1 MKTKVILTSFALAA
15 ATGSMFVAC
24 NNEDF
29 VTENSGSI
37 EQSGMI
43 ELSENFMIGASGVG
57 NASTRTHWG
66 LDQKTDKLINVYSP
80 IATDAGGNNSIP
92 VGGESA
98 SSQLVIAPSI
108 GLCWIG
114 NGGAGEQVYTNYE
127 FFHNGWLGKG
137 QKKAV
142 FNPCDEGD
150 LTNGWLYSDLKLT
163 GAVKAGKEAV
173 SSDLTNVSGEAK
185 VGADGTTA
193 LNVRE
198 MDLNSGVYK
207 TCNKAIFGG
216 QYIAYYP
223 YNKNFKDAGAI
234 PATSAVEFTNMER
247 NSAEDFQLS
256 DNTFRYSDVAEI
268 TGGQQAE
275 GFGFHNLSGV
285 VRIVLKGAANLDN
298 NKITKVML
306 YSKSGSFVKEV
317 LLSPAKIAA
326 GATGTELYSKVVSTS
341 KTILVNM
348 AEGQD
353 LKVTKD
359 GTAESK
365 VYLTALPAKISDLV
379 VMVQDKSEKW
389 AECEIGNFEIVA
401 GEGRELVATYA
412 ASDFKK
418 VYYAV
423 DQKTLADAIE
433 TCENDSEL
441 SSTKKATIEVLGDIT
456 LSKNVTVPAY
466 VIIEGDKVIVPEGVT
481 LTLEDNSAIKSEVE
495 VQGESCC
502 SDKNVGGTMIVNGAT
517 IDGNVTVLAGE
528 NADVADGSIVFAAT
542 DTKTVVNSVIE
553 TISDV
558 DFKDDSN
565 VEIFGTLT
573 LGENATAKVYA
584 KSVVA
589 VKGGVINNNGTFE
602 VLGDFSMLDAQ
613 GSTVASAGNNFFNNG
628 TFIDNVGAKV
638 GGATQYMTFG
648 VNGDYICKVDSED
661 RMNEAYENKT
671 ACSTIDI
678 IGGTTYEFP
687 IVRTHKIRGV
697 EEDIDIIVSSDN
709 VTFNPLTAAIK
720 IGNLTVKSAGNLTI
734 NSTKSLGGNRYATIT
749 VDGNIK
755 ADGALTLSD
764 KVLDFT
770 VNGDI
775 TVAYN
780 FTVGVDV
787 ARMTANNLTVTG
799 GTTRFMNRISSLDKT
814 MEVSNTIEV
823 KAKATFKIDSKGTTY
838 TNGNSSITGQNIAYV
853 TCTKLVEGGTFE
865 GKPNV
870 VE

>member
-43 ELSENFMIGASGVG
+43 ELSENFMISAAGVD
-57 NASTRTHWG
+57 NASTRTHWQVNQVNG
-66 LDQKTDKLINVYSP
+66 KDVLTNVYIP
-80 IATDAGGNNSIP
+80 VVAAAGTGNNTL
-92 VGGESA
+92 GEA
-98 SSQLVIAPSI
+98 AVTAPSI

-114 NGGAGEQVYTNYE
+114 NAGAGEQVYTNYE
-127 FFHNGWLGKG
+127 FFHNGWL
-137 QKKAV
+137 AV
-142 FNPCDEGD
+142 DETAKFNPCNEAE
-150 LTNGWLYSDLKLT
+150 LTNGWLYSDLAFAADYIVPGEGEEAFATVDNL
-163 GAVKAGKEAV
+163 KEV
-173 SSDLTNVSGEAK
+173 VSGK
-185 VGADGTTA
+185 VNKDGKSLT
-193 LNVRE
+193 LNDL
-198 MDLNSGVYK
+198 DLNSGVYK

-234 PATSAVEFTNMER
+234 PATSVVEFKEMGVNNEK
-247 NSAEDFQLS
+247 DLQLS
-256 DNTFRYSDVAEI
+256 DNTFRYSNVAEI
-268 TGGQQAE
+268 TGGQQAQ
-275 GFGFHNLSGV
+275 GFGFTNLSGV
-285 VRIVLKGAANLDN
+285 VRIVLKGATDLD

-348 AEGQD
+348 AEGQE
-353 LKVTKD
+353 LQVTKD
-359 GTAESK
+359 GTALSK

-379 VMVQDKSEKW
+379 VMVQDQSEKW

-456 LSKNVTVPAY
+456 LSEDVTVPAY

-481 LTLEDNSAIKSEVE
+481 LTLNDYSAIKSEVE

-502 SDKNVGGTMIVNGAT
+502 SNKNVGGTMIVKGAT

-558 DFKDDSN
+558 NFKDDSN

-678 IGGTTYEFP
+678 IGGTTYKFP

-734 NSTKSLGGNRYATIT
+734 NSTKSLGGNRNATIT

-764 KVLDFT
+764 NVLDFT

-775 TVAYN
+775 TVAN
-780 FTVGVDV
+780 DFTVGVDV

-823 KAKATFKIDSKGTTY
+823 KAKAIFKIDSKGTTY
-838 TNGNSSITGQNIAYV
+838 TNGTGQNIAYV
-853 TCTKLVEGGTFE
+853 TCTKLVEGGKFE

>member
-43 ELSENFMIGASGVG
+43 ELSENFMISAAGVD

-66 LDQKTDKLINVYSP
+66 LDTETDELINVYSP
-80 IATDAGGNNSIP
+80 IATDEGGNNSIP
-92 VGGESA
+92 VVGENA
-98 SSQLVIAPSI
+98 LPQLVIAPSI

-163 GAVKAGKEAV
+163 GAVEAGKEAV
-173 SSDLTNVSGEAK
+173 SSVLTNVSGEAK

-234 PATSAVEFTNMER
+234 PATSAVEFTNMTR

-268 TGGQQAE
+268 TGGQQAQ
-275 GFGFHNLSGV
+275 GFGFTNLSGV
-285 VRIVLKGAANLDN
+285 VRIVLKGSANLN
-298 NKITKVML
+298 NQITKVML

-348 AEGQD
+348 AEGQE
-353 LKVTKD
+353 LEVTKD

-456 LSKNVTVPAY
+456 LSEDVTVPAY

-481 LTLEDNSAIKSEVE
+481 LTLNDYSAIKSEVE

-502 SDKNVGGTMIVNGAT
+502 SNKNVGGTMIVKGAT

-528 NADVADGSIVFAAT
+528 NADVADGSIVFAETAT
-542 DTKTVVNSVIE
+542 NTKTVVNSVIE

-558 DFKDDSN
+558 DFQDKSN

-573 LGENATAKVYA
+573 LGENAIATVEEQ
-584 KSVVA
+584 SVVA

-678 IGGTTYEFP
+678 IGEDTYYEFP

-697 EEDIDIIVSSDN
+697 EEDVDIIVSNTN
-709 VTFNPLTAAIK
+709 VIFYPKTAAIK
-720 IGNLTVKSAGNLTI
+720 IGNLTVKSAGDLTI

-755 ADGALTLSD
+755 ADGKLTLSD
-764 KVLDFT
+764 EVLDFT

-775 TVAYN
+775 TVAAN
-780 FTVGVDV
+780 FTVGEDV
-787 ARMTANNLTVTG
+787 ARMTANNLTVTKG
-799 GTTRFMNRISSLDKT
+799 ETKFANRVNSLDKT
-814 MEVSNTIEV
+814 LEVSNTIEV
-823 KAKATFKIDSKGTTY
+823 KKGATFT
-838 TNGNSSITGQNIAYV
+838 ITAKTAGKNIAYV
-853 TCTKLVEGGTFE
+853 TCTKLVEGGTFN

>member
-43 ELSENFMIGASGVG
+43 ELSENFMISASGMG

-66 LDQKTDKLINVYSP
+66 LDTETDELINVYSP

-92 VGGESA
+92 VVGENA
-98 SSQLVIAPSI
+98 LPQLVIAPSI

-163 GAVKAGKEAV
+163 GAVEAGKEAV

-234 PATSAVEFTNMER
+234 PATSAVEFTNMTR

-268 TGGQQAE
+268 TGGQQAQ
-275 GFGFHNLSGV
+275 GFGFTNLSGV
-285 VRIVLKGAANLDN
+285 VRIVLKGAANLN
-298 NKITKVML
+298 NQITKVML

-348 AEGQD
+348 AEGQE

-359 GTAESK
+359 GTALSK

-456 LSKNVTVPAY
+456 LSEDVTVPAY

-481 LTLEDNSAIKSEVE
+481 LTLNDYSAIKSEVE

-502 SDKNVGGTMIVNGAT
+502 SNKNVGGTMIVKGAT

-528 NADVADGSIVFAAT
+528 NADVADGSIVFAETAT
-542 DTKTVVNSVIE
+542 NTKTVVNSVIE

-558 DFKDDSN
+558 DFQDKSN

-573 LGENATAKVYA
+573 LGENAIATVEEQ
-584 KSVVA
+584 SVVA

-697 EEDIDIIVSSDN
+697 EEDVDIIVSN
-709 VTFNPLTAAIK
+709 AGVTFDPQTAAIK
-720 IGNLTVKSAGNLTI
+720 IGNLTVKNAADLTI
-734 NSTKSLGGNRYATIT
+734 ESTKSLGGNKYATIT

-764 KVLDFT
+764 EVLDFT

-775 TVAYN
+775 TVAKD

-838 TNGNSSITGQNIAYV
+838 TNGTTGQNIAYV
-853 TCTKLVEGGTFE
+853 TCTKLVEGGKFE

>member
-43 ELSENFMIGASGVG
+43 ELSENFMISAAGVD
-57 NASTRTHWG
+57 NASTRTHWQVNQVNG
-66 LDQKTDKLINVYSP
+66 KEVLTNVYIP
-80 IATDAGGNNSIP
+80 VVAAAGTGNNTL
-92 VGGESA
+92 GETA
-98 SSQLVIAPSI
+98 VTAPSI

-114 NGGAGEQVYTNYE
+114 NAGAGEQVYTNYE
-127 FFHNGWLGKG
+127 FFHNGWL
-137 QKKAV
+137 AV
-142 FNPCDEGD
+142 DETAKFNPCNEAE
-150 LTNGWLYSDLKLT
+150 LTNGWLYSDLAFAADYT
-163 GAVKAGKEAV
+163 VPGEGKEAFAEV
-173 SSDLTNVSGEAK
+173 DNLKEVVSGK
-185 VGADGTTA
+185 VNKDGNPLT
-193 LNVRE
+193 LN
-198 MDLNSGVYK
+198 DLNLNSGVYK

-234 PATSAVEFTNMER
+234 PATSVVEFKEMGVNNEK
-247 NSAEDFQLS
+247 DLQLS
-256 DNTFRYSDVAEI
+256 DNTFRYSNVAEI
-268 TGGQQAE
+268 TGSQQAQ
-275 GFGFHNLSGV
+275 GFGFTNLSGV
-285 VRIVLKGAANLDN
+285 VRIVLKGSANLN
-298 NKITKVML
+298 NPITKVML

-326 GATGTELYSKVVSTS
+326 GATGTELYSKVVSTN

-348 AEGQD
+348 ADGQE
-353 LKVTKD
+353 LAVTKAGGD
-359 GTAESK
+359 NSK

-423 DQKTLADAIE
+423 DQKTLADAIA

-456 LSKNVTVPAY
+456 LSKNVNVPAY

-502 SDKNVGGTMIVNGAT
+502 SDKNVGGTMIVKGAT

-528 NADVADGSIVFAAT
+528 NADVADGSIVFAET
-542 DTKTVVNSVIE
+542 TTKTVVNSVIE

-573 LGENATAKVYA
+573 LGENAIATVEEQ
-584 KSVVA
+584 SVVA

-678 IGGTTYEFP
+678 IGGTTYYEFP

-697 EEDIDIIVSSDN
+697 EEDVDIIVSN
-709 VTFNPLTAAIK
+709 AGVTFDPQTAAIK
-720 IGNLTVKSAGNLTI
+720 IGNLTVKNTAGLTI
-734 NSTKSLGGNRYATIT
+734 ESTKSFGGNRYATIT

-755 ADGALTLSD
+755 ADGALTLSK

-775 TVAYN
+775 TVAAN
-780 FTVGVDV
+780 FTVGEDV
-787 ARMTANNLTVTG
+787 ARMTANNLTVTKG
-799 GTTRFMNRISSLDKT
+799 ETTFANRVNSLDKT
-814 MEVSNTIEV
+814 LEVSNTIEV
-823 KAKATFKIDSKGTTY
+823 KKGATFTITAKAAGK
-838 TNGNSSITGQNIAYV
+838 NIAYV
-853 TCTKLVEGGTFE
+853 TCTKLVEGGTFN

>member
-43 ELSENFMIGASGVG
+43 ELSENFMISAAGVD
-57 NASTRTHWG
+57 NASTRTHWQVNQVNG
-66 LDQKTDKLINVYSP
+66 KDVLTNVYIP
-80 IATDAGGNNSIP
+80 VVAAAGTGNNTL
-92 VGGESA
+92 GETA
-98 SSQLVIAPSI
+98 VTAPSI

-114 NGGAGEQVYTNYE
+114 NAGAGEQVYTNYE
-127 FFHNGWLGKG
+127 FFHNGWL
-137 QKKAV
+137 AV
-142 FNPCDEGD
+142 DETAKFNPCNEAE
-150 LTNGWLYSDLKLT
+150 LTNGWLYSDLAFAADYTVPGGGEEAFATVDNL
-163 GAVKAGKEAV
+163 KEV
-173 SSDLTNVSGEAK
+173 VSGK
-185 VGADGTTA
+185 VNKDGKSLT
-193 LNVRE
+193 LNDL
-198 MDLNSGVYK
+198 DLNSGVYK

-234 PATSAVEFTNMER
+234 PATSVVEFKEMGVNNEK
-247 NSAEDFQLS
+247 DLQLS
-256 DNTFRYSDVAEI
+256 DNTFRYSNVAEI
-268 TGGQQAE
+268 TGGQQAQ
-275 GFGFHNLSGV
+275 GFGFTNLSGV
-285 VRIVLKGAANLDN
+285 VRIVLKGATDLD

-348 AEGQD
+348 DDAAE
-353 LKVTKD
+353 LRVTKTGGD
-359 GTAESK
+359 YSK

-379 VMVQDKSEKW
+379 VMVQDANEEW

-423 DQKTLADAIE
+423 DQKTLADAIA
-433 TCENDSEL
+433 TCESDSEL

-456 LSKNVTVPAY
+456 LSDNVTVPAN
-466 VIIEGDKVIVPEGVT
+466 VIIEGDKVIVPEGFT

-502 SDKNVGGTMIVNGAT
+502 SDKNVGGTMIVKGAT

-584 KSVVA
+584 KSVAA

-697 EEDIDIIVSSDN
+697 EEDVDIIVSNTN
-709 VTFNPLTAAIK
+709 VIFYPKTAAIK
-720 IGNLTVKSAGNLTI
+720 IGNLTVKSAGDLTI
-734 NSTKSLGGNRYATIT
+734 NSTESLGGNRYATIT

-755 ADGALTLSD
+755 ADGELTLSD
-764 KVLDFT
+764 DVLDFT

-775 TVAYN
+775 TVAAD
-780 FTVGVDV
+780 FTVGKDV
-787 ARMTANNLTVTG
+787 ARMTANNLTVTKG
-799 GTTRFMNRISSLDKT
+799 VTTFANRVKSLDKT
-814 MEVSNTIEV
+814 LEVSNTIEV
-823 KAKATFKIDSKGTTY
+823 KKGATFT
-838 TNGNSSITGQNIAYV
+838 ITAKEGSNNIAYV
-853 TCTKLVEGGTFE
+853 TCTKLVEGGTFN

>member
-43 ELSENFMIGASGVG
+43 ELSENFMISAAGVD

-66 LDQKTDKLINVYSP
+66 LDTETDELINVYSP
-80 IATDAGGNNSIP
+80 IATDEGGNNSIP
-92 VGGESA
+92 VVGENA
-98 SSQLVIAPSI
+98 LPQLVIAPSI

-137 QKKAV
+137 QEKAV
-142 FNPCDEGD
+142 FDPCDEGD
-150 LTNGWLYSDLKLT
+150 LTNGWLYSDLKLAA
-163 GAVKAGKEAV
+163 AVDAGKEAV
-173 SSDLTNVSGEAK
+173 NSDLSNVTGATK

-193 LNVRE
+193 LTVDGMN
-198 MDLNSGVYK
+198 LNSGVYK

-234 PATSAVEFTNMER
+234 PATSVVEFTNMKP
-247 NSAEDFQLS
+247 NTADDFQLS
-256 DNTFRYSDVAEI
+256 DNTFRYSNVAEI
-268 TGGQQAE
+268 TGGQQAQ
-275 GFGFHNLSGV
+275 GFGFTNLSGV
-285 VRIVLKGAANLDN
+285 VRIVLKGAADLN

-348 AEGQD
+348 ADGQE
-353 LKVTKD
+353 LTVTKD
-359 GTAESK
+359 GKDASK

-379 VMVQDKSEKW
+379 VMVQDEDEEW

-423 DQKTLADAIE
+423 DQKTLADAIK

-456 LSKNVTVPAY
+456 LSDNVTVPAY

-502 SDKNVGGTMIVNGAT
+502 SGKNEGGTMIVKGAT

-542 DTKTVVNSVIE
+542 ATNTKTVVNSVIE
-553 TISDV
+553 TVSDV
-558 DFKDDSN
+558 DFQDKSN

-573 LGENATAKVYA
+573 LGENATATVIEG
-584 KSVVA
+584 SVVA

-678 IGGTTYEFP
+678 IGKDTYEFP

-697 EEDIDIIVSSDN
+697 EEDVDIIVSNKAVIFD
-709 VTFNPLTAAIK
+709 PKAAIK
-720 IGNLTVKSAGNLTI
+720 VGNLTVKSDGDLTI

-775 TVAYN
+775 TVAAN
-780 FTVGVDV
+780 FTVGEDV
-787 ARMTANNLTVTG
+787 ARMTANNLTVAKG
-799 GTTRFMNRISSLDKT
+799 ETTFKNRVESLDKT
-814 MEVSNTIEV
+814 LEVSNTIEV
-823 KAKATFKIDSKGTTY
+823 KKGATFTITAKADGK
-838 TNGNSSITGQNIAYV
+838 NIAYV
-853 TCTKLVEGGTFE
+853 TCTKLVEGGTFN

>member
-43 ELSENFMIGASGVG
+43 ELSENFMISAAGVD
-57 NASTRTHWG
+57 NASTRTHWQVNTVNG
-66 LDQKTDKLINVYSP
+66 KDVLTNVYIP
-80 IATDAGGNNSIP
+80 VVAAAGTGNNTLGQTA
-92 VGGESA
+92 VT
-98 SSQLVIAPSI
+98 APSI

-114 NGGAGEQVYTNYE
+114 NAGAGEQVYTNYE
-127 FFHNGWLGKG
+127 FFHNGWL
-137 QKKAV
+137 AV
-142 FNPCDEGD
+142 DETAKFNPCDEAE
-150 LTNGWLYSDLKLT
+150 LTNGWLYSDLAFAEGYNVPGEGEEAFATVDNL
-163 GAVKAGKEAV
+163 KEV
-173 SSDLTNVSGEAK
+173 VSGK
-185 VGADGTTA
+185 VNKDGKSLT
-193 LNVRE
+193 LNDL
-198 MDLNSGVYK
+198 DLNSGVYK

-234 PATSAVEFTNMER
+234 PATSVVEFTNMMP
-247 NSAEDFQLS
+247 NTADDFQLS

-268 TGGQQAE
+268 TGGQQAQ
-275 GFGFHNLSGV
+275 GFGFTNLSGV
-285 VRIVLKGAANLDN
+285 VRIVLKGAANLD

-348 AEGQD
+348 DDAAE
-353 LKVTKD
+353 LKVTKTGGD
-359 GTAESK
+359 NSK

-379 VMVQDKSEKW
+379 VMVQDEHEKW

-456 LSKNVTVPAY
+456 LSDNVTVPAN
-466 VIIEGDKVIVPEGVT
+466 VIIEGDKVIVPEGFT

-502 SDKNVGGTMIVNGAT
+502 SDKNVGGTMIVKGAT

-573 LGENATAKVYA
+573 LGENATAKVYVE
-584 KSVVA
+584 SVVA

-648 VNGDYICKVDSED
+648 VNGDYICKVDSKD

-678 IGGTTYEFP
+678 IGADTYAFP

-697 EEDIDIIVSSDN
+697 EEDVDIIVSNKN
-709 VTFNPLTAAIK
+709 VIFYPKTAAIK
-720 IGNLTVKSAGNLTI
+720 IGNLTVKSAGDLTI
-734 NSTKSLGGNRYATIT
+734 NSTKSLGGNRCATIT

-775 TVAYN
+775 TVAN
-780 FTVGVDV
+780 DFTVGVDV

-823 KAKATFKIDSKGTTY
+823 KAKATFKIDSKGTSY
-838 TNGNSSITGQNIAYV
+838 TNGTGQNIAYV
-853 TCTKLVEGGTFE
+853 TCTKLVEGGKFE

>member
-43 ELSENFMIGASGVG
+43 ELSENFMISAAGVD
-57 NASTRTHWG
+57 NASTRTHWQVNQVNG
-66 LDQKTDKLINVYSP
+66 KDVLTNVYIP
-80 IATDAGGNNSIP
+80 VVAAATGNNTL
-92 VGGESA
+92 GETA
-98 SSQLVIAPSI
+98 VTAPSI

-114 NGGAGEQVYTNYE
+114 NAGAGEQVYTNYE
-127 FFHNGWLGKG
+127 FFHNGWL
-137 QKKAV
+137 AV
-142 FNPCDEGD
+142 DETAKFNPCNEAE
-150 LTNGWLYSDLKLT
+150 LTNGWLYSDLAFAADYTVPGEGEEAFATVDNL
-163 GAVKAGKEAV
+163 KEV
-173 SSDLTNVSGEAK
+173 VSGK
-185 VGADGTTA
+185 VNKDGKSLT
-193 LNVRE
+193 LNDL
-198 MDLNSGVYK
+198 DLNSGVYK

-234 PATSAVEFTNMER
+234 PATSVVEFKEMGVNNEK
-247 NSAEDFQLS
+247 DLQLS
-256 DNTFRYSDVAEI
+256 DNTFRYSNVAEI
-268 TGGQQAE
+268 TGGQQAQ
-275 GFGFHNLSGV
+275 GFGFTNLSGV
-285 VRIVLKGAANLDN
+285 VRIVLKGATDLD

-348 AEGQD
+348 DDAAE
-353 LKVTKD
+353 LRVTKTGGD
-359 GTAESK
+359 YSK

-379 VMVQDKSEKW
+379 VMVQDANEEW

-423 DQKTLADAIE
+423 DQKTLADAIA
-433 TCENDSEL
+433 TCESDSEL

-456 LSKNVTVPAY
+456 LSDNVTVPAN
-466 VIIEGDKVIVPEGVT
+466 VIIEGDKVIVPEGFT

-502 SDKNVGGTMIVNGAT
+502 SDKNVGGTMIVKGAT

-528 NADVADGSIVFAAT
+528 NADVADGSIKFAET
-542 DTKTVVNSVIE
+542 GTKSVVNSVIE

-558 DFKDDSN
+558 DFENNSN

-573 LGENATAKVYA
+573 LGENAIATVEEQ
-584 KSVVA
+584 SVVA
-589 VKGGVINNNGTFE
+589 VKGGTINNNGTFE
-602 VLGDFSMLDAQ
+602 VQGDFSMLDAQ
-613 GSTVASAGNNFFNNG
+613 GSTVAAAGKNFKNNG
-628 TFIDNVGAKV
+628 TFIDNVGSKV
-638 GGATQYMTFG
+638 GGATQSMTFG
-648 VNGDYICKVDSED
+648 VDGEYICKVDGVN

-671 ACSTIDI
+671 ACSTIEIISTGKITYTFDKLRPHNDKDVDI
-678 IGGTTYEFP
+678 LVSGT
-687 IVRTHKIRGV
+687 
-697 EEDIDIIVSSDN
+697 N
-709 VTFNPLTAAIK
+709 VYFQPVKNIT
-720 IGNLTVKSAGNLTI
+720 IGNLTVEGGAKYAELSIFETKNNNTI
-734 NSTKSLGGNRYATIT
+734 K
-749 VDGNIK
+749 
-755 ADGALTLSD
+755 
-764 KVLDFT
+764 

-775 TVAYN
+775 V
-780 FTVGVDV
+780 VGKKAWLLVEEDV
-787 ARMTANNLTVTG
+787 RNMEADNLTVVETG
-799 GTTRFMNRISSLDKT
+799 NVKFMNRIKSQDKT
-814 MEVSNTIEV
+814 LTVKETIEV
-823 KAKATFKIDSKGTTY
+823 RKGGSFEIKAAEDDI
-838 TNGNSSITGQNIAYV
+838 NNIAYV
-853 TCTKLVEGGTFE
+853 TCTKLVEGGTFS
-865 GKPNV
+865 GKPIV
-870 VE
+870 VDVE

>member
-66 LDQKTDKLINVYSP
+66 LDQKTDELINVYSP

-127 FFHNGWLGKG
+127 FFHNGWLGKD
-137 QKKAV
+137 QETAI
-142 FNPCDEGD
+142 FNPCDEGN
-150 LTNGWLYSDLKLT
+150 LTNGWLYSDLILSAAVPSGEEAVKSDLGNVGSAIAKT
-163 GAVKAGKEAV
+163 GANGSALDIKEM
-173 SSDLTNVSGEAK
+173 N
-185 VGADGTTA
+185 
-193 LNVRE
+193 
-198 MDLNSGVYK
+198 LNSGVYK

-234 PATSAVEFTNMER
+234 PATSVVEFKDMKR

-256 DNTFRYSDVAEI
+256 DNTFRYSNVAAI

-285 VRIVLKGAANLDN
+285 VRIVLKGAADLND

-348 AEGQD
+348 AEGQE

-379 VMVQDKSEKW
+379 VMVQDENEKW

-423 DQKTLADAIE
+423 DQKTLADAIG

-456 LSKNVTVPAY
+456 LSDDVTVPAN

-481 LTLEDNSAIKSEVE
+481 LTLNDYSAIKSEVE

-502 SDKNVGGTMIVNGAT
+502 SNENVGGTMIVKGAT

-528 NADVADGSIVFAAT
+528 NADVADGSIVFAETAT
-542 DTKTVVNSVIE
+542 NTKTVVNSVIE
-553 TISDV
+553 TVSDV
-558 DFKDDSN
+558 DFQDKSN

-573 LGENATAKVYA
+573 LGENAIATVEEQ
-584 KSVVA
+584 SVVA

-678 IGGTTYEFP
+678 IDGTTTGATYKFP

-697 EEDIDIIVSSDN
+697 EEDVDIIVSSSEK
-709 VTFNPLTAAIK
+709 VTFNPETAAIK
-720 IGNLTVKSAGNLTI
+720 IGNLTVKSTGDLTI
-734 NSTKSLGGNRYATIT
+734 ESTKSLGGNRYATIT

-755 ADGALTLSD
+755 ADGKLTLSD
-764 KVLDFT
+764 DVLDFT

-775 TVAYN
+775 TVAAD
-780 FTVGVDV
+780 FTVGEDV
-787 ARMTANNLTVTG
+787 ARMTANNLTVTKG
-799 GTTRFMNRISSLDKT
+799 ETTFANRVNSLDKT
-814 MEVSNTIEV
+814 LEVSNTIEV
-823 KAKATFKIDSKGTTY
+823 KKGATFT
-838 TNGNSSITGQNIAYV
+838 ITAKTAGKNIAYV
-853 TCTKLVEGGTFE
+853 TCTKLVEGGTFN

>member
-66 LDQKTDKLINVYSP
+66 LDQKTDELINVYSP

-127 FFHNGWLGKG
+127 FFHNGWLGKD
-137 QKKAV
+137 QETAI
-142 FNPCDEGD
+142 FNPCDEGN
-150 LTNGWLYSDLKLT
+150 LTNGWLYSDLILSAAVPSGEEAVKSDLGNVGSAIAKT
-163 GAVKAGKEAV
+163 GANGSALDIKEM
-173 SSDLTNVSGEAK
+173 N
-185 VGADGTTA
+185 
-193 LNVRE
+193 
-198 MDLNSGVYK
+198 LNSGVYK

-234 PATSAVEFTNMER
+234 PATSVVEFKDMKQ

-256 DNTFRYSDVAEI
+256 DNTFRYSNVAAI

-275 GFGFHNLSGV
+275 RFGFHNLSGV
-285 VRIVLKGAANLDN
+285 VRIVLKGSANLN
-298 NKITKVML
+298 NQITKVML

-348 AEGQD
+348 AEGLELQ
-353 LKVTKD
+353 VTKD
-359 GTAESK
+359 GTALSK

-456 LSKNVTVPAY
+456 LSEDVNVPAN

-481 LTLEDNSAIKSEVE
+481 LTLNDYSAIKSEVE

-502 SDKNVGGTMIVNGAT
+502 SSKNVGGTMIVKGAT

-528 NADVADGSIVFAAT
+528 NADVADGSIKFAET
-542 DTKTVVNSVIE
+542 DTKSVVNSVIE

-558 DFKDDSN
+558 DFENNSN

-573 LGENATAKVYA
+573 LGENAIATVEEQ
-584 KSVVA
+584 SVVA

-678 IGGTTYEFP
+678 IGADTYQFP

-697 EEDIDIIVSSDN
+697 EEDVDIIVSKTN
-709 VTFNPLTAAIK
+709 VIFYPKTAAIK
-720 IGNLTVKSAGNLTI
+720 IGNLTVKNAADLTI
-734 NSTKSLGGNRYATIT
+734 ESTKSLGGNRYATIT

-764 KVLDFT
+764 NVLDFT

-775 TVAYN
+775 TVAAN
-780 FTVGVDV
+780 FTVGEDV
-787 ARMTANNLTVTG
+787 ARMTANNLTVTKG
-799 GTTRFMNRISSLDKT
+799 ETKFANRVNSLDKT
-814 MEVSNTIEV
+814 LEVSNTIEV
-823 KAKATFKIDSKGTTY
+823 KKGATFTITAKAAGK
-838 TNGNSSITGQNIAYV
+838 NIAYV
-853 TCTKLVEGGTFE
+853 TCTKLVEGGTFN

>member
-43 ELSENFMIGASGVG
+43 ELSENFMISAAGVD

-66 LDQKTDKLINVYSP
+66 LDTETDELINVYSP

-92 VGGESA
+92 VVGENA
-98 SSQLVIAPSI
+98 LPQLVIAPSI

-127 FFHNGWLGKG
+127 FFHNGWLGKD

-150 LTNGWLYSDLKLT
+150 LTNGWLYSDLKLAN
-163 GAVKAGKEAV
+163 AVEAGKEAV

-234 PATSAVEFTNMER
+234 PATSAVEFTNMTR

-268 TGGQQAE
+268 TGGQQAQ
-275 GFGFHNLSGV
+275 GFGFTNLSGV
-285 VRIVLKGAANLDN
+285 VRIVLKGSANLN
-298 NKITKVML
+298 NQITKVML

-348 AEGQD
+348 AGGQE

>member
-43 ELSENFMIGASGVG
+43 ELSENFMISAAGVD
-57 NASTRTHWG
+57 NASTRTHWQVNQVNG
-66 LDQKTDKLINVYSP
+66 KEVLTNVYIP
-80 IATDAGGNNSIP
+80 VVAAAGTGNNTL
-92 VGGESA
+92 GETA
-98 SSQLVIAPSI
+98 VTAPSI

-114 NGGAGEQVYTNYE
+114 NAGAGEQVYTNYE
-127 FFHNGWLGKG
+127 FFHNGWL
-137 QKKAV
+137 AV
-142 FNPCDEGD
+142 DETAKFNPCNEAE
-150 LTNGWLYSDLKLT
+150 LTNGWLYSDLAFAADYT
-163 GAVKAGKEAV
+163 VPGEGKEAFAEV
-173 SSDLTNVSGEAK
+173 DNLKEVVSGK
-185 VGADGTTA
+185 VNKDGNPLT
-193 LNVRE
+193 LN
-198 MDLNSGVYK
+198 DLNLNSGVYK

-234 PATSAVEFTNMER
+234 PATSVVEFKEMGVNNEK
-247 NSAEDFQLS
+247 DLQLS
-256 DNTFRYSDVAEI
+256 DNTFRYSNVAEI
-268 TGGQQAE
+268 TGGQQAQ
-275 GFGFHNLSGV
+275 GFGFTNLSGV
-285 VRIVLKGAANLDN
+285 VRIVLKGSANLN
-298 NKITKVML
+298 NPITKVML

-326 GATGTELYSKVVSTS
+326 GATGTELYSKVVSTN

-348 AEGQD
+348 ADGQE
-353 LKVTKD
+353 LAVTKAGGD
-359 GTAESK
+359 NSK

-423 DQKTLADAIE
+423 DQKTLADAIA

-456 LSKNVTVPAY
+456 LSKNVNVPAY

-502 SDKNVGGTMIVNGAT
+502 SDKNVGGTMIVKGAT

-528 NADVADGSIVFAAT
+528 NADVADGSIVFAET
-542 DTKTVVNSVIE
+542 TTKTVVNSVIE

-573 LGENATAKVYA
+573 LGENAIATVEEQ
-584 KSVVA
+584 SVVA

-678 IGGTTYEFP
+678 IGGTTYYEFP

-697 EEDIDIIVSSDN
+697 EEDVDIIVSN
-709 VTFNPLTAAIK
+709 AGVTFDPQTAAIK
-720 IGNLTVKSAGNLTI
+720 IGNLTVKNTAGLTI
-734 NSTKSLGGNRYATIT
+734 ESTKSFGGNRYATIT

-755 ADGALTLSD
+755 ADGALTLSK

-775 TVAYN
+775 TVAAN
-780 FTVGVDV
+780 FTVGEDV
-787 ARMTANNLTVTG
+787 ARMTANNLTVTKG
-799 GTTRFMNRISSLDKT
+799 ETTFANRVNSLDKT
-814 MEVSNTIEV
+814 LEVSNTIEV
-823 KAKATFKIDSKGTTY
+823 KKGATFTITAKAAGK
-838 TNGNSSITGQNIAYV
+838 NIAYV
-853 TCTKLVEGGTFE
+853 TCTKLVEGGTFN

>member
-43 ELSENFMIGASGVG
+43 ELSENFMISASGMG

-66 LDQKTDKLINVYSP
+66 LDTETDELINVYSP

-163 GAVKAGKEAV
+163 GAVEAGKEAV

-193 LNVRE
+193 LNVQE

-234 PATSAVEFTNMER
+234 PATSAVEFTNMKR

-268 TGGQQAE
+268 TGGQQAQ
-275 GFGFHNLSGV
+275 GFGFTNLSGV
-285 VRIVLKGAANLDN
+285 VRIVLKGAADLD

-348 AEGQD
+348 AEGQE
-353 LKVTKD
+353 LQVTKD
-359 GTAESK
+359 GTALSK

-379 VMVQDKSEKW
+379 VMVQDKEEKW

-401 GEGRELVATYA
+401 GKGRELVATYA

-423 DQKTLADAIE
+423 DQKTLADAIT
-433 TCENDSEL
+433 TCVSDPEL

-456 LSKNVTVPAY
+456 LSDNVTVPAN
-466 VIIEGDKVIVPEGVT
+466 VIIEGDKVIVPEGFT

-502 SDKNVGGTMIVNGAT
+502 SDKNVGGTMIVKGAT

-553 TISDV
+553 TIPDV
-558 DFKDDSN
+558 DFQDKSN

-573 LGENATAKVYA
+573 LGENATATVKEG
-584 KSVVA
+584 SVVA

-678 IGGTTYEFP
+678 IGKDTYEFP

-697 EEDIDIIVSSDN
+697 EEDVDIIVSNKTVIFD
-709 VTFNPLTAAIK
+709 PKAAIK
-720 IGNLTVKSAGNLTI
+720 VGNLTVKSAGDLTI
-734 NSTKSLGGNRYATIT
+734 NSTKSLATIT

-764 KVLDFT
+764 EVLDFT

-775 TVAYN
+775 TVAAD
-780 FTVGVDV
+780 FTVGEDV
-787 ARMTANNLTVTG
+787 ARMTANNLTVTKG
-799 GTTRFMNRISSLDKT
+799 ETTFANRVNSLDKT
-814 MEVSNTIEV
+814 LEVSNTIEV
-823 KAKATFKIDSKGTTY
+823 KKGATFTITAKAAGK
-838 TNGNSSITGQNIAYV
+838 NIAYV
-853 TCTKLVEGGTFE
+853 TCTKLVEGGTFN

>member
-43 ELSENFMIGASGVG
+43 ELSENFMISAAGVD
-57 NASTRTHWG
+57 NASTRTHWQVNG
-66 LDQKTDKLINVYSP
+66 KDVLTNVYIP
-80 IATDAGGNNSIP
+80 VVAAAGTGNNTL
-92 VGGESA
+92 GETA
-98 SSQLVIAPSI
+98 VTAPSI

-114 NGGAGEQVYTNYE
+114 NAGAGEQVYTNYE
-127 FFHNGWLGKG
+127 FFHNGWL
-137 QKKAV
+137 AV
-142 FNPCDEGD
+142 DETAKFNPCNEAE
-150 LTNGWLYSDLKLT
+150 LTNGWLYSDLAFAADYT
-163 GAVKAGKEAV
+163 VPGEGKEAFAKV
-173 SSDLTNVSGEAK
+173 DNLKEVVSGK
-185 VGADGTTA
+185 VNKDGNPLT
-193 LNVRE
+193 LNDL
-198 MDLNSGVYK
+198 DLNSGVYK

-234 PATSAVEFTNMER
+234 PATSVVEFKEMGVNNEK
-247 NSAEDFQLS
+247 DLQLS
-256 DNTFRYSDVAEI
+256 DNTFRYSNVAEI
-268 TGGQQAE
+268 TGGQQAQ
-275 GFGFHNLSGV
+275 GFGFTNLSGV

-359 GTAESK
+359 GTVESK

-433 TCENDSEL
+433 TCKTDSEL

-456 LSKNVTVPAY
+456 LSDNVTVPAN
-466 VIIEGDKVIVPEGVT
+466 VIIEGDKVIVPEGFT

-502 SDKNVGGTMIVNGAT
+502 SDKNVGGTMIVKGAT

-558 DFKDDSN
+558 NFKDDSN

-678 IGGTTYEFP
+678 IGGTTYKFP

-775 TVAYN
+775 TVAN
-780 FTVGVDV
+780 DFTVGVDV

-823 KAKATFKIDSKGTTY
+823 KAKATFKIDSKGTSY
-838 TNGNSSITGQNIAYV
+838 TNGTGQNIAYV
-853 TCTKLVEGGTFE
+853 TCTKLVEGGKFE

>member
-43 ELSENFMIGASGVG
+43 ELSENFMISAAGVD

-66 LDQKTDKLINVYSP
+66 LDTETDELINVYSP
-80 IATDAGGNNSIP
+80 IATDEGGNNSIP

-163 GAVKAGKEAV
+163 DAVEAGKEAV
-173 SSDLTNVSGEAK
+173 NSDLTNVSGEAK

-234 PATSAVEFTNMER
+234 PATSAVEFTNMKR

-268 TGGQQAE
+268 TGGQQAQ
-275 GFGFHNLSGV
+275 GFGFTNLSGV

-401 GEGRELVATYA
+401 GKGRELVATYA

-423 DQKTLADAIE
+423 DQKTLADAIA

-456 LSKNVTVPAY
+456 LSENVVVPAN

-502 SDKNVGGTMIVNGAT
+502 SGKNVGGTMIVKGAT

-528 NADVADGSIVFAAT
+528 NADVADGSIKFAET
-542 DTKTVVNSVIE
+542 GTKSVVNSVIE

-558 DFKDDSN
+558 DFENNSN

-573 LGENATAKVYA
+573 LGENAKATVEEQ
-584 KSVVA
+584 SVVA

-697 EEDIDIIVSSDN
+697 EEDVDIIVSN
-709 VTFNPLTAAIK
+709 AGVTFDPQTAAIK
-720 IGNLTVKSAGNLTI
+720 IGNLTVKNTAGLTI
-734 NSTKSLGGNRYATIT
+734 ESTKSLGGNRYATIT

-755 ADGALTLSD
+755 ADGALTLSK

-775 TVAYN
+775 TVAAN
-780 FTVGVDV
+780 FTVGEDV
-787 ARMTANNLTVTG
+787 ARMTANNLTVTKG
-799 GTTRFMNRISSLDKT
+799 ETKFANRVNSLDKT
-814 MEVSNTIEV
+814 LEVSNTIEV
-823 KAKATFKIDSKGTTY
+823 KKGATFTITAKAAGK
-838 TNGNSSITGQNIAYV
+838 NIAYV
-853 TCTKLVEGGTFE
+853 TCTKLVEGGTFN

>member
-43 ELSENFMIGASGVG
+43 ELSENFMISAAGVD
-57 NASTRTHWG
+57 NASTRTHWQVNQVNG
-66 LDQKTDKLINVYSP
+66 KEVLTNVYIP
-80 IATDAGGNNSIP
+80 VVAAAGTGNNTL
-92 VGGESA
+92 GETS
-98 SSQLVIAPSI
+98 VTAPSI

-114 NGGAGEQVYTNYE
+114 NAGAGEQVYTNYE
-127 FFHNGWLGKG
+127 FFHNGWL
-137 QKKAV
+137 AV
-142 FNPCDEGD
+142 DETAKFNPCNEAE
-150 LTNGWLYSDLKLT
+150 LTNGWLYSDLAFAADYT
-163 GAVKAGKEAV
+163 VPGEGKEAFAEV
-173 SSDLTNVSGEAK
+173 DNLKEVVSGK
-185 VGADGTTA
+185 VNKDGNPLT
-193 LNVRE
+193 LN
-198 MDLNSGVYK
+198 DLNLNSGVYK

-234 PATSAVEFTNMER
+234 PATSVVEFKEMGVNNEK
-247 NSAEDFQLS
+247 DLQLS
-256 DNTFRYSDVAEI
+256 DNTFRYSNVAEI
-268 TGGQQAE
+268 TGGQQAQ
-275 GFGFHNLSGV
+275 GFGFTNLSGV
-285 VRIVLKGAANLDN
+285 VRIVLKGSANLN
-298 NKITKVML
+298 NPITKVML

-326 GATGTELYSKVVSTS
+326 GATGTELYSKVVSTN

-348 AEGQD
+348 ADGQE
-353 LKVTKD
+353 LAVTKAGGD
-359 GTAESK
+359 NSK

-423 DQKTLADAIE
+423 DQKTLADAIA

-456 LSKNVTVPAY
+456 LSKNVNVPAY

-502 SDKNVGGTMIVNGAT
+502 SDKNVGGTMIVKGAT

-528 NADVADGSIVFAAT
+528 NADVADGSIVFAET
-542 DTKTVVNSVIE
+542 TTKTVVNSVIE

-573 LGENATAKVYA
+573 LGENAIATVEEQ
-584 KSVVA
+584 SVVA

-678 IGGTTYEFP
+678 IGGTTCYEFP

-697 EEDIDIIVSSDN
+697 EEDVDIIVSN
-709 VTFNPLTAAIK
+709 AGVTFDPQTAAIK
-720 IGNLTVKSAGNLTI
+720 IGNLTVKNTAGLTI
-734 NSTKSLGGNRYATIT
+734 ESTKSFGGNRYATIT

-755 ADGALTLSD
+755 ADGALTLSK

-775 TVAYN
+775 TVAAN
-780 FTVGVDV
+780 FTVGEDV
-787 ARMTANNLTVTG
+787 ARMTANNLTVTKG
-799 GTTRFMNRISSLDKT
+799 ETTFANRFNSLDKT
-814 MEVSNTIEV
+814 LEVSNTIEV
-823 KAKATFKIDSKGTTY
+823 KKGATFTITAKAAGK
-838 TNGNSSITGQNIAYV
+838 NIAYV
-853 TCTKLVEGGTFE
+853 TCTKLVEGGTFN